1 MTIINVNPGFFY
13 ELTKLPS
20 EVIALILGLLPKC
33 MLPELL
39 YFPPI
44 KEIVISTI
52 FSNVSITYQTERHRG
67 NDGAEAGYWECDC
80 HEFCFTLVDLLE
92 GIKKWNIYPR
102 SIHIHNMDGFQNEPD
117 TFVELLKKA
126 SSIHGTFYQNMGSD
140 QETQLDLIVNSN
152 IKFDH
157 LNLSR
162 FSSPLTLPPIAT
174 SIRLNKTILN
184 NYAIPGVKKLSSSVK
199 SDDERNQMYAFSSDL
214 EDLHVFSEESIQ
226 MTLPP
231 NLRKLNIE
239 VTSGSVGFI
248 SEEMVNLEYLSL
260 KLPNIQS
267 FDKTGINAPN
277 LKKLVLECES
287 LSNFDG
293 LKQFPYLKHLE
304 FSEVSFS
311 MSLFDD
317 GSFSE
322 LDTFICWGCDI
333 QNTVD
338 FDSSLLTFP
347 SNLKTLELSG
357 CSFENTDFS
366 NWVPPGTLETLRV
379 YDSPL
384 KYGFLGANL
393 RYFETCGS
401 RLTFDSNFRIFPM
414 VEKFILNSQ
423 YVTFESPDFMYHL
436 PNNLVQLHLASW
448 EQGKM
453 GVFTQM
459 VKWPLMLTNIIF
471 HNFNIN
477 NQTLEFLNFKESRL
491 EEINIRGGNVNKLDA
506 DLFPTS
512 VKYLTLREM
521 KIQELSDSFENLENL
536 RRLSLARNQLKMVN
550 PVKLPVSTLQT
561 LDLKQ
566 CNVRFISPFLV
577 SMLEEKNKNPKLH
590 VYATE
595 NSNISVIDIRTAL
608 KLVKGLV
615 LFLNDFDKSLTEISR
630 RSSRLICIGESR
642 DPHFENYEFSA
653 TEEVVPDYDP
663 DDLYDGSDASSD
675 EEDTGDDTKRRREM

>member
-1 MTIINVNPGFFY
+1 MGFY
-13 ELTKLPS
+13 QN
-20 EVIALILGLLPKC
+20 APK
-33 MLPELL
+33 LL

-44 KEIVISTI
+44 KEIVVSTI
-52 FSNVSITYQTERHRG
+52 FTDVNIIEETKRHKG
-67 NDGAEAGYWECDC
+67 SDGPEAGYSECHCDR
-80 HEFCFTLVDLLE
+80 FDIRLDNL
-92 GIKKWNIYPR
+92 IKGVNKCNIYPR
-102 SIHIHNMDGFQNEPD
+102 SIHIHQIGGFQNEPD
-117 TFVELLKKA
+117 TFLELLKNALCIEGKF
-126 SSIHGTFYQNMGSD
+126 SQTWGLDPEIL
-140 QETQLDLIVNSN
+140 LDLFVNSN
-152 IKFDH
+152 VKFDH
-157 LNLSR
+157 LELFDFPN
-162 FSSPLTLPPIAT
+162 PVTLPHIAA
-174 SIRLNKTILN
+174 SITLYNTELN
-184 NYAIPGVKKLSSSVK
+184 NYAIPGVKKLIFDVE
-199 SDDERNQMYAFSSDL
+199 SDDDRNHTYTFSSDL
-214 EDLHVFSEESIQ
+214 EELYVTTDNSIEV
-226 MTLPP
+226 TLPP
-231 NLRKLNIE
+231 NLRKLRLYKTRGP
-239 VTSGSVGFI
+239 VDLV
-248 SEEMVNLEYLSL
+248 SEELVNLEYLL
-260 KLPNIQS
+260 LMLPNIQS
-267 FDKTGINAPN
+267 FSETGINAPN
-277 LKKLVLECES
+277 LKKLILECGN

-379 YDSPL
+379 YDLPL

-663 DDLYDGSDASSD
+663 DNLYDGSDASLD